1 MRVRALGAVMAV
13 AILCLAGCG
22 GHDAMAAARSGGPA
36 VRVIQAPS
44 ARRGSFVSL
53 VPACACTAHT
63 ELEQFSIASGRR
75 LRLLDAVSAGGLNL
89 ATPAAQAN
97 GWLLLTFTAGPR
109 CALSG
114 VFAECPK
121 VAPDSCVNRVESLT
135 PGRGGLTD
143 LFTEP
148 GSVQIGEVVPN
159 RSGSRVV
166 FSQTPC
172 TRERGRTG
180 LYVREL
186 ASGRQWPVM
195 TRSNACDGF
204 GPAAFNRAATML
216 VFPFNAATGPAGR
229 GPDGTVAGCPDTR
242 SHLAIATLASSG
254 AVRHVR
260 LISPAPGCGFA
271 AASFDGPDV
280 LAVEGCRK
288 GGPAGYSVTN
298 LGDAFLV
305 RLTLAGRVTA
315 RIALKKGV
323 EQALIA
329 AEPHAR
335 GLLVTQDQPANNG
348 TPEDDWIWEYKN
360 GRLRPIAH
368 YHANDAAQVIA
379 IPW

>member
-1 MRVRALGAVMAV
+1 MRFRDLGPVLAVMIV
-13 AILCLAGCG
+13 CLAVCG
-22 GHDAMAAARSGGPA
+22 GQDAAALAQSGAPA

-53 VPACACTAHT
+53 VPACACAAHT
-63 ELEQFSIASGRR
+63 ELQQFSIASGRR
-75 LRLLDAVSAGGLNL
+75 LRRLDAVLTAGLNL
-89 ATPAAQAN
+89 ATPSAQAN
-97 GWLLLTFTAGPR
+97 GRLLLTFTSGPR

-114 VFAECPK
+114 VFAECPT

-135 PGRGGLTD
+135 PGRGGLAE
-143 LFTEP
+143 LFAEP
-148 GSVQIGEVVPN
+148 GSVLIGEVVPN

-172 TRERGRTG
+172 TRQHGLSG
-180 LYVREL
+180 LYVRDL
-186 ASGRQWPVM
+186 TSGRQWPVM

-204 GPAAFNRAATML
+204 GPAAFNRPATML
-216 VFPFNAATGPAGR
+216 VFPFDAATGPAGR
-229 GPDGTVAGCPDTR
+229 GPDGTVAGCPNSR
-242 SHLAIATLASSG
+242 SRLAIAALVGSG
-254 AVRHVR
+254 AAPRVR
-260 LISPAPGCGFA
+260 LISPYGGCGFA
-271 AASFDGPDV
+271 AAAFDSSSV

-288 GGPAGYSVTN
+288 GGPVGDNATN

-329 AEPHAR
+329 PESRAH
-335 GLLVTQDQPANNG
+335 GLLITQDQPANNG

-360 GRLRPIAH
+360 GRLRAIAH
-368 YHANDAAQVIA
+368 YHANDAAQIIA
-379 IPW
+379 IPR